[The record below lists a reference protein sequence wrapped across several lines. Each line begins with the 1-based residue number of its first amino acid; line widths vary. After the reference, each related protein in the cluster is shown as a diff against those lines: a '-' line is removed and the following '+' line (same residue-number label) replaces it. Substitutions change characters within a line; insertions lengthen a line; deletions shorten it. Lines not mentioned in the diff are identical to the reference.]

1 MKTLQPLIG
10 EFETV
15 EHGPMAFSSESLD
28 ITTGSP
34 TSKVQRVRCWIANIR
49 CSKGFDALDRRVCDP
64 SHG

>member
-1 MKTLQPLIG
+1 MKSLQPVIG

-34 TSKVQRVRCWIANIR
+34 TAKVQRVRCRAANIE

-64 SHG
+64 SY